1 MTRTFLPLAAAAL
14 ILGAAGTA
22 STGAQAAGP
31 AGLTLPAPAVAAVD
45 AAPVIKTGVRINL
58 HFGGYRGYRR
68 GYRRCFYKRFRH
80 RHGGY
85 RHWHTRRVCRWH

>member
-1 MTRTFLPLAAAAL
+1 MTRTPLALAAAAL
-14 ILGAAGTA
+14 MLGGVSA
-22 STGAQAAGP
+22 AQAAGP
-31 AGLTLPAPAVAAVD
+31 AGLTLPAPNNALAVATTD

-58 HFGGYRGYRR
+58 HFGGGYRR

-85 RHWHTRRVCRWH
+85 RHWHTRRVCRWY